1 MSEKH
6 QPHTQFWLNICQD
19 TSAYQCGEALIRLR
33 FRDEFNG
40 LGLAWTEA
48 DSLLMEFIAREFEE
62 EYKARIFAYWRQ
74 LLDITWV
81 SELMFIRAGG
91 KTEPI

>member
-1 MSEKH
+1 
-6 QPHTQFWLNICQD
+6 
-19 TSAYQCGEALIRLR
+19 
-33 FRDEFNG
+33 
-40 LGLAWTEA
+40 
-48 DSLLMEFIAREFEE
+48 MEFIAREFEE